1 MQCPVCSGKAENLTP
16 NTMEGV
22 VVGCTNAATTGSRAG
37 VFYAFTRL
45 QADQRRAALADARQ
59 TARHGWPVIG
69 SASLSLR

>member
-22 VVGCTNAATTGSRAG
+22 VIGCTECGDYRISGG

-69 SASLSLR
+69 NATLSLR